1 MKKSFSLPSFSYTNF
16 PSKNA
21 RLLTSVVGFSEAS
34 WNSVENL
41 IGWGGWMQSAR
52 MLKLGLYPVYVC
64 VCVYMY
70 TGRRKGVSW
79 WEEEEFA
86 CRRTFSCL
94 WNEPSSFEGTWID
107 RALPL
112 KGLIT
117 MENAT
122 VSRDSDQSLLFPFSF
137 FFSSSSSFF

>member
-1 MKKSFSLPSFSYTNF
+1 MDAVDSNAETRLDYTY
-16 PSKNA
+16 
-21 RLLTSVVGFSEAS
+21 
-34 WNSVENL
+34 
-41 IGWGGWMQSAR
+41 IGVYAR
-52 MLKLGLYPVYVC
+52 M
-64 VCVYMY
+64 YMY
-70 TGRRKGVSW
+70 MFIYKGETW
-79 WEEEEFA
+79 GEEFTLA

-122 VSRDSDQSLLFPFSF
+122 VT
-137 FFSSSSSFF
+137 

>member
-1 MKKSFSLPSFSYTNF
+1 MDAVGS
-16 PSKNA
+16 NA
-21 RLLTSVVGFSEAS
+21 KTRIISRV
-34 WNSVENL
+34 
-41 IGWGGWMQSAR
+41 R
-52 MLKLGLYPVYVC
+52 VC
-64 VCVYMY
+64 VCICIYRETKESFVE
-70 TGRRKGVSW
+70 
-79 WEEEEFA
+79 EEEEFT